1 MFRVTSDPAKNR
13 LCIVLSGHLD
23 DAEREE
29 AARTIREE
37 AGKLTPGFD
46 LINDI
51 SELRPTSAEGLKQ
64 LAEVQSFLK
73 DHGLRRVIRI
83 AGIALSEIQ
92 LERTGR
98 EVGYISLSAE
108 SVEAAERILDANLH
122 RKSE

>member
-37 AGKLTPGFD
+37 AGKLTPGSD

-64 LAEVQSFLK
+64 LAEVQSFLR

-83 AGIALSEIQ
+83 AGIALTEIQ